1 MKIAYFDTF
10 SGVSGDMTLGAF
22 LSAGVP
28 LEHLAG
34 AIATMRLPG
43 VELQARHLQR
53 NGMTAVKLDVVITSE
68 QKKHRH
74 YKDIVAII
82 EGSGLSERVR
92 RDAAAIFLE
101 VAKAESVVHNV
112 PIEKVHFHE
121 VGALDSIVDIVGAA
135 ICLDYF
141 QIDRV
146 YSSPVRLGSGGFVS
160 TDHGQ
165 LPLPGPATTEI
176 LRGYPTVLT
185 DIPYELT
192 TPTGAAILKAKSSG
206 TLAWER
212 MRVERVGY
220 GAGDREI
227 PGYANLLRVLV
238 GELEPEAGGD
248 EVVVIE
254 TNIDDMNPEI
264 VPFVL
269 ERLLE
274 AGALDAF
281 AAPVQMKKGR
291 GGLLVTVV
299 CDATKVDALVAIL
312 FAQTTTIG
320 VRTTTASR
328 RKIERR
334 SVEAETRLGRVRVKA
349 LVYDGRERLAPE
361 FEECRRLSLEKGI
374 PLVEIYRMVE
384 ADLQKP

>member
-1 MKIAYFDTF
+1 
-10 SGVSGDMTLGAF
+10 MTLGAF
-22 LSAGVP
+22 VAAGLP
-28 LEHLAG
+28 LETLA
-34 AIATMRLPG
+34 AAMATMHLPG
-43 VELQARHLQR
+43 VELTARHLQR
-53 NGMTAVKLDVVITSE
+53 NGITAVKVDVLITSE
-68 QKKHRH
+68 QKRHRH
-74 YKDIVAII
+74 YKDILAII

-135 ICLDYF
+135 FCLDHF
-141 QIDRV
+141 GIDQV

-160 TDHGQ
+160 TDHGM

-192 TPTGAAILKAKSSG
+192 TPTGAAILKAKSAG

-212 MRVERVGY
+212 LRVERVGY

-227 PGYANLLRVLV
+227 PGYANLLRIMV
-238 GELEPEAGGD
+238 GELLPASGGD
-248 EVVVIE
+248 EVVVLE

-264 VPFVL
+264 LPFVL

-281 AAPVQMKKGR
+281 VAPVQMKKGR
-291 GGLLVTVV
+291 TGMLVTVV
-299 CDATKVDALVAIL
+299 CPPQRSDELATML

-320 VRTTTASR
+320 VRMIPASR
-328 RKIERR
+328 RKIER
-334 SVEAETRLGRVRVKA
+334 AERQVATRLGTVRAKV
-349 LVYDGRERLAPE
+349 LVFDGKERLAPE
-361 FEECRRLSLEKGI
+361 FEECKRLSLEKGI
-374 PLVEIYRMVE
+374 PLVEVYRMVE
-384 ADLQKP
+384 EDLRKPQI